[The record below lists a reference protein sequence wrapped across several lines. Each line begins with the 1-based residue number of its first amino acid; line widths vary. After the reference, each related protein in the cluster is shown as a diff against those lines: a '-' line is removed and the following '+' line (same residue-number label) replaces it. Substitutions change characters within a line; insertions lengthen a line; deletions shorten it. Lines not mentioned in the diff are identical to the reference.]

1 MKKCFLL
8 RIGIFRG
15 LLTVQDTD
23 PPPLLWDMELVSFAR
38 GDDATVAFRITEV
51 FCGSESIR
59 FFCLFAF
66 PALRNV
72 GKFLY
77 DLVSCLVS

>member
-1 MKKCFLL
+1 
-8 RIGIFRG
+8 
-15 LLTVQDTD
+15 
-23 PPPLLWDMELVSFAR
+23 MELVSFAR
-38 GDDATVAFRITEV
+38 GDDATVAFRIMEV

-66 PALRNV
+66 RALRNV

-77 DLVSCLVS
+77 DLVSCLVSYVCLLSRGIAENSM

>member
-8 RIGIFRG
+8 RIVFFADYQQYKI
-15 LLTVQDTD
+15 LI
-23 PPPLLWDMELVSFAR
+23 PPLLWDMELVSFAR

-72 GKFLY
+72 GKFL
-77 DLVSCLVS
+77 

>member
-38 GDDATVAFRITEV
+38 GDDATGAFRISEV
-51 FCGSESIR
+51 VCGTACIR
-59 FFCLFAF
+59 FFCWVAF
-66 PALRNV
+66 PALRHV
-72 GKFLY
+72 GSFLY
-77 DLVSCLVS
+77 DLVSCLGS